1 MQTKKLDADPK
12 GIKQIEFVGQLK
24 NEDVVNAD
32 GTQNLF
38 TLTILEEIKETKMK
52 FSQGSVTV
60 LQKIANYQE
69 ARV

>member
-32 GTQNLF
+32 GTKNLF